1 MVEALIL
8 MVMLGV
14 CIAVLYVTFMNKKKS
29 TCCDC
34 HCNDDNLNIN
44 ITQEDIL
51 NDLTNKNEN

>member
-1 MVEALIL
+1 
-8 MVMLGV
+8 MLGV
-14 CIAVLYVTFMNKKKS
+14 CIAVLYVTFINKKKS

-34 HCNDDNLNIN
+34 HCNDDNLNVN